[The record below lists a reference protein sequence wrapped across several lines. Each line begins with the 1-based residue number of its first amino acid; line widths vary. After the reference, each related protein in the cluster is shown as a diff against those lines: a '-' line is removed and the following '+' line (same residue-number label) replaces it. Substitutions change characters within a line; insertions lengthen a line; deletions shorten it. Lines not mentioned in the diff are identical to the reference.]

1 MVQDVT
7 KKIEGI
13 QNQKNPE
20 EVHRVPGGPKF
31 SQKIQRQKDRT
42 AMKYWVFF
50 LFKRCRHIP
59 KKIQNLGVF
68 ACFFLPCLALS
79 LPL

>member
-42 AMKYWVFF
+42 AMFFCSKDVDIFRKRFKTLVCLSVFF
-50 LFKRCRHIP
+50 
-59 KKIQNLGVF
+59 
-68 ACFFLPCLALS
+68 CLVWL
-79 LPL
+79 